1 MGLGSPLFLLVFVVE
16 YCSSIVIDENQIS
29 SAHNIEY
36 NQIQMK
42 QKKTLPQLIIMA
54 IVERYLVKP
63 QNATFLK

>member
-54 IVERYLVKP
+54 IVER
-63 QNATFLK
+63 